1 MSLLKYIL
9 ATVLLVSVYAIEYRV
24 IVPEQPSKV
33 SVLIDGTHFSLE
45 ADHIFPILYKGNG
58 PIAQSGYQYH
68 TNQTE
73 SFMRRPV
80 QKNTPNEFFDRSWNT
95 QIPLPLPQIYAPL
108 PAIDRISSA
117 LHKSNEIPTIHLLAD
132 PAQINALHRN
142 ISADLAIQTQ
152 LHYLSNHDLQQ
163 RPEVELSLSGRTSRN
178 LPKLA
183 YNLKLKTDLYGYR
196 RLKLRSLSTDPSY
209 IREQVS
215 YNFIRSVGL
224 ISSEFSYV
232 RLVINQQ
239 PMGLFGLVD
248 TFKGNWL
255 SNVFANGRADY
266 ERGILYEGVRHTSAS
281 EALGLRSDLSF
292 MSNLTSYGAGQYKIK
307 VKGVEKKGYR
317 PLQKL
322 TRFIA
327 NAPNDTKIWN
337 KHLDT
342 ESFLRSMALE
352 VLLGY
357 GDGYLTMCDNF
368 YLYQH
373 PDTKQFI
380 YIPSDLDLTLGNTF
394 FKQSDMTSGN
404 YSRIPAIHTRPLF
417 INMMRIPEFKQ
428 RFEWLIQDINLKL
441 MDPALIFSHYKRIA
455 DLITEDVAWDQKL
468 PRVGGTYYSEIA
480 GAIQTHNTQITSQAH
495 VPDNA
500 DVPSLI
506 DMGLRLDGS
515 IPFKQAIDGPTGHIS
530 LPSIKDW
537 FFTVYHNIN
546 NFFRDLQN

>member
-1 MSLLKYIL
+1 MLLLKYIL
-9 ATVLLVSVYAIEYRV
+9 ATVLLASVYAIEYRV

-33 SVLIDGTHFSLE
+33 SVLIDGTCFSLE
-45 ADHIFPILYKGNG
+45 ADPIFPILYKGNA
-58 PIAQSGYQYH
+58 PIAQSGYQYR

-73 SFMRRPV
+73 SFKRRPV
-80 QKNTPNEFFDRSWNT
+80 QKDTPNEFFGRSWNT
-95 QIPLPLPQIYAPL
+95 QASLPLPQIYAPL
-108 PAIDRISSA
+108 STIHRISSA
-117 LHKSNEIPTIHLLAD
+117 LHKSDEIPTIHLLAD
-132 PAQINALHRN
+132 PAQVDALHQN
-142 ISADLAIQTQ
+142 ISADLTIQTQ

-163 RPEVELSLSGRTSRN
+163 RPEAELSLSGRTSRK

-196 RLKLRSLSTDPSY
+196 RLKLRSLWTDPSY

-248 TFKGNWL
+248 TFQDNWL
-255 SNVFANGRADY
+255 SNVFANGQADY
-266 ERGILYEGVRHTSAS
+266 EHGILYQGVRHTSAS

-292 MSNLTSYGAGQYKIK
+292 VPNLTSYGAGQYEIK
-307 VKGVEKKGYR
+307 VKGVKKRGYK

-322 TRFIA
+322 TKFIA
-327 NAPNDTKIWN
+327 NAPDDTRIWN

-373 PDTKQFI
+373 PDTKQFT

-394 FKQSDMTSGN
+394 FKQSDMISGN
-404 YSRIPAIHTRPLF
+404 YSRIPAIYTRPLF

-428 RFEWLIQDINLKL
+428 RFEWLIQDINQRLI
-441 MDPALIFSHYKRIA
+441 DPALMFSHYKRIV
-455 DLITEDVAWDQKL
+455 DLIAEDVAWDQKL
-468 PRVGGTYYSEIA
+468 PKVGSDYYSEIA
-480 GAIQTHNTQITSQAH
+480 RAIQTHNTQITSQIH

-506 DMGLRLDGS
+506 DMGSRLDGS
-515 IPFKQAIDGPTGHIS
+515 VPF
-530 LPSIKDW
+530 
-537 FFTVYHNIN
+537 Y
-546 NFFRDLQN
+546 